1 MTRSGWINGKGGIIV
16 IAVLMTLSA
25 LPASAMQL
33 EVLRQKLAERS
44 AGWLAAET
52 SLSHLSTEEFGRML
66 GFVPSNRVGT
76 VRQPGLAAE
85 GHVIYGLPVAFDWR
99 NNNGNWVTPVKMQG
113 ECGACTAFA
122 TVAAFETLIMLAA
135 GSPEPAP
142 DLSEQYLVSC
152 GPSGTRDGYAYGG
165 CIGNY
170 SDYISGFLR
179 SAGVP
184 DEACFSYAAGQDIGT
199 ELPCGDACADAA
211 ARIKKIR
218 SWSYIAP
225 QALGFLPTPDQI
237 KAVLVNKPVP
247 CGMYIYDDFKHY
259 AGGIYEPVLGQD
271 IIGGHLACIVGYDDA
286 QQCWIVKNSW
296 GTEWGED
303 GFFRIGYGQT
313 SGSSLTMFGLEAL
326 DLSYD
331 DSGGSTTTTSI
342 IDTTTTT
349 TTALPGT
356 TTTTAVPEDENP
368 NLIPCAPYGWSF
380 PIVPSS
386 QQGTSDFK
394 PESEVLYPAP
404 RKTYIDFAV
413 CNDSDVPISGSFA
426 VSFFID
432 GIEAYTA
439 EISGDLEG
447 KSYRAWFDQPYSF
460 SEGEHTLLVTADV
473 QDEVAEADEDD
484 NSVEMSFSWSAL
496 WPGVYER
503 MLGPGGNDT
512 VRLLRKLR
520 DDVLMSG
527 SEGRAC
533 VRMLYRLSWE
543 VGLLLLSDAEL
554 RTRTA
559 DVINQMLPEAACLLD
574 GETILLSHS
583 KLASCEELLD
593 RFAAR
598 GGPNVRSLAAGLKAK
613 IREGALFGELGI
625 QTE

>member
-1 MTRSGWINGKGGIIV
+1 M
-16 IAVLMTLSA
+16 
-25 LPASAMQL
+25 
-33 EVLRQKLAERS
+33 
-44 AGWLAAET
+44 
-52 SLSHLSTEEFGRML
+52 
-66 GFVPSNRVGT
+66 
-76 VRQPGLAAE
+76 
-85 GHVIYGLPVAFDWR
+85 YGLPVAFDWR
-99 NNNGNWVTPVKMQG
+99 YNNGNWVTPVKMQG

-122 TVAAFETLIMLAA
+122 TVAAFETLIMLEA
-135 GSPEPAP
+135 GSSEPAP

-199 ELPCGDACADAA
+199 EPPCGDACADAA
-211 ARIKKIR
+211 ARIKKIM

-259 AGGIYEPVLGQD
+259 AGGIYEPVSGQD

-296 GTEWGED
+296 GTAWGED
-303 GFFRIGYGQT
+303 GFFRIGYNQT

-326 DLSYD
+326 DLSYED
-331 DSGGSTTTTSI
+331 LGGSTTTTSI
-342 IDTTTTT
+342 LDTTTTT
-349 TTALPGT
+349 TTTVAGTT

-368 NLIPCAPYGWSF
+368 NLMPCAPYGWSF

-426 VSFFID
+426 VSLFID
-432 GIEAYTA
+432 GMEAYTA
-439 EISGDLEG
+439 EISEDLEG
-447 KSYRAWFDQPYSF
+447 KSYRAWLDQPYSF
-460 SEGEHTLLVTADV
+460 SEGEHTLLVSVDV

-512 VRLLRKLR
+512 VRLLRRLR
-520 DDVLMSG
+520 DDVLMAG
-527 SEGRAC
+527 GEGRAC

-543 VGLLLLSDAEL
+543 VGLFLMSDAEL
-554 RTRTA
+554 RTQTA
-559 DVINQMLPEAACLLD
+559 DVINQMLPEAECLLD

-583 KLASCEELLD
+583 KLASCEALLD